1 MKIRIVLNE
10 KRVFEFEDSQ
20 IKDGKMPAILSRSF
34 ERYSYFS
41 ARYIIEEDLLEI
53 YYGANMTRLTVLPEG
68 WLNLKIEEEVLD

>member
-1 MKIRIVLNE
+1 MKVRIVVDE

-34 ERYSYFS
+34 EGYSYFS
-41 ARYIIEEDLLEI
+41 ARYIAEEDLLEI
-53 YYGANMTRLTVLPEG
+53 YYGAERTRLTVLPKG

>member
-34 ERYSYFS
+34 EGYSYFS
-41 ARYIIEEDLLEI
+41 ARYIAEEDLLEI
-53 YYGANMTRLTVLPEG
+53 YYGANMARLTVLPEG